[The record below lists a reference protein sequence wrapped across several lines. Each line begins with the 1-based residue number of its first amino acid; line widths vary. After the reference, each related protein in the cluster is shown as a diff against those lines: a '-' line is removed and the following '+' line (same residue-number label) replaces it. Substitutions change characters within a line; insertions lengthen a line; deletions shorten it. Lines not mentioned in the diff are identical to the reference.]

1 MTIVRRLAL
10 LVALAVLPAMAAAQG
25 AASAPA
31 PAAKAPAT
39 QPSTPAPTPA
49 TSPSAEPALK
59 VPVPQFPAEQAKLD
73 GWKTTLE
80 EVERDLR
87 ALRLRED
94 DLDRLRSR
102 AAAVQTAVRAL
113 TAVIKPR
120 LDQANARLAEI
131 KPANATAAA
140 SQSPALKQE
149 QATVAAEVAGLQGIA
164 QQAELIAVRSQQD
177 IDAVANRRRA
187 ILAGFVLRRSQ
198 SLLDP
203 TLWTA
208 VGAAVPNAVS
218 RLVDLGSD
226 WVGTLANG
234 AGRSL
239 PGLALLL
246 VVIGFAAFMLS
257 PGRRWIALKTERS
270 VMVTEPSTLRKLSA
284 AVAIAAI
291 HLVVPA
297 GAFFVLY
304 EAARA
309 LGALPDTVAG
319 VARATF
325 TGVGFAFF
333 FYGLT
338 SSMLA
343 PRRPGWRLVKVG
355 DQAAAR
361 LVPLAVA
368 LALVVAAG
376 LVLDAL
382 NRAIDAPIELV
393 VASRGVVALVSAGL
407 LVAALRLLAPDE
419 EEDAQPTTRSP
430 WRLLVPLGWAVA
442 GLMLVA
448 PLAGFVSLGRFAEWQ
463 VLVVVSVLLGL
474 VLLTRFADAVIIANF
489 SLQAQIGKF
498 MRHGVG
504 LRASTIRQIGVVLSG
519 LAQILLI
526 LVAAFVVLATWGI
539 QSQDV
544 LGTVGTAFFGFK
556 IAGLTI
562 SISAILGA
570 IVVFL
575 VGLVVTRAVQHW
587 VQRRLLPETSLD
599 VGVQT
604 SIQTGVGYAGV
615 VLAAIIALSFAGIG
629 LQNIA
634 IVAGAL
640 SVGIGFGLQSIVN
653 NFVSGLILMVE
664 RPFKIGDRI
673 QVGSNM
679 GIVRRISV
687 RSTIVQTFDNASVI
701 VPNADLISGQVTNW
715 MHGDYSARLTI
726 PVTVSQETD
735 PDRMIRLLVELAE
748 ADQRVL
754 KDPAPFSILTNF
766 GGGTLEFTLFFTVGN
781 INTDGGAQN
790 DIRLALVKRLQAE
803 KIEITNAQRDLH
815 FRDIDR
821 LEALVRNLAAPPA
834 TPPAGEDIASIGER
848 RSRRSRE

>member
-1 MTIVRRLAL
+1 MTIVRRLAVLAL
-10 LVALAVLPAMAAAQG
+10 LALWPAAALAQA
-25 AASAPA
+25 APA
-31 PAAKAPAT
+31 PAAKAAA
-39 QPSTPAPTPA
+39 PAPAAPA
-49 TSPSAEPALK
+49 AAAPTSPAPK
-59 VPVPQFPAEQAKLD
+59 VPIPQFPAEQAKLD
-73 GWKTTLE
+73 GWKAVLE
-80 EVERDLR
+80 QVERDLQ
-87 ALRLRED
+87 ASRLRDEA
-94 DLDRLRSR
+94 LDQLR
-102 AAAVQTAVRAL
+102 AKVADVQAAVRAL
-113 TAVIKPR
+113 SATIKPR

-131 KPANATAAA
+131 KPANPAAAA
-140 SQSPALKQE
+140 SQSDALKQE
-149 QATVAAEVAGLQGIA
+149 QATIAAEVAGLQGVA
-164 QQAELIAVRSQQD
+164 QQAELIQVRAQQD
-177 IDAVANRRRA
+177 IDSIANRRRA
-187 ILAGFVLRRSQ
+187 ILANFVLRRSQ

-203 TLWTA
+203 TLWAAVATA
-208 VGAAVPNAVS
+208 VPTAVS
-218 RLVDLGSD
+218 DLVRIGGD
-226 WVGTLANG
+226 WAGTLVERT
-234 AGRSL
+234 GRSL
-239 PGLALLL
+239 PALALLV

-257 PGRRWIALKTERS
+257 PGRRWIAARTERS

-291 HLVVPA
+291 HLAVPA
-297 GAFFVLY
+297 IAFFVLY
-304 EAARA
+304 EAMRA
-309 LGALPDTVAG
+309 LGILPGPVAG
-319 VARATF
+319 IARATF
-325 TGVGFAFF
+325 TGLGFAFF

-343 PRRPGWRLVKVG
+343 PRRPGWRLVGVG
-355 DQAAAR
+355 DPAAAR

-368 LALVVAAG
+368 IALVMAAG
-376 LVLDAL
+376 TVLDAL
-382 NRAIDAPIELV
+382 NRAIFAPAELV
-393 VASRGVVALVSAGL
+393 VASRGVVAVVGAVLFM
-407 LVAALRLLAPDE
+407 AALRLLATDGDD
-419 EEDAQPTTRSP
+419 DAAPTTRSA
-430 WRLLVPLGWAVA
+430 WRLLIPLGWAVA
-442 GLMLVA
+442 VLTLVA
-448 PLAGFVSLGRFAEWQ
+448 PLLGFASLGRFAERQ
-463 VLVVVSVLLGL
+463 VVVVVTVLLGL

-519 LAQILLI
+519 LAQLLLI

-599 VGVQT
+599 IGLQT
-604 SIQTGVGYAGV
+604 SIQTGVGYVGM

-673 QVGSNM
+673 EIGGKM
-679 GIVRRISV
+679 GVVRRISV
-687 RSTIVQTFDNASVI
+687 RSTVVQTFDNASVI

-715 MHGDYSARLTI
+715 MHGDFSARLTI
-726 PVTVSQETD
+726 PVGVSYATD
-735 PDRMIRLLVELAE
+735 PDRMIQLLVEE
-748 ADQRVL
+748 AQADRRVL
-754 KDPAPFSILTNF
+754 KDPAPFAIFTNF
-766 GGGTLEFTLFFTVGN
+766 GADALEFTLFFTVGN

-790 DIRLALVKRLQAE
+790 DIRLAVLKRLLAE
-803 KIEITNAQRDLH
+803 KIEIPNAQRDLH
-815 FRDIDR
+815 LRDIDR
-821 LEALVRNLAAPPA
+821 LEALVRGLATSARPPA
-834 TPPAGEDIASIGER
+834 DDDVTSLDDR
-848 RSRRSRE
+848 RPRRSRE